1 MINFQYKYSRMLKI
15 KTKLISETVGTL
27 FLLLIVVG
35 SGIMGENLTENKAV
49 VLLANSIST
58 AFGLIVLIWSF
69 GPYSGAHFNPAVS
82 ILMMLLG
89 KLTKQEMLFYVLCQ
103 LIGGILGVI
112 FANMIFDLDIISI
125 SDNRRLTRGIFIS
138 EIFATFGL
146 LITILLVGKQKTEMV
161 AVAVGLYIGAAYW
174 FTSSTSFSNPAVTI
188 ARALSNT
195 FTGIIPSDVIPFIF
209 AQLIGTV
216 IVYIIYKHVYE

>member
-1 MINFQYKYSRMLKI
+1 MKI
-15 KTKLISETVGTL
+15 KLISETIGTL

-35 SGIMGENLTENKAV
+35 SGIMGENLTENKGI
-49 VLLANSIST
+49 VLLANSIAT
-58 AFGLIVLIWSF
+58 AFGLIVLIWTF

-82 ILMMLLG
+82 FVMMLLG
-89 KLTKQEMLFYVLCQ
+89 KLTKQDMFFYVLCQ
-103 LIGGILGVI
+103 LIGGVLGVI

-125 SDNRRLTRGIFIS
+125 SENKRLTSGIFIS
-138 EIFATFGL
+138 EIIATIGL

-161 AVAVGLYIGAAYW
+161 APAVGLYIGAAYW

-188 ARALSNT
+188 ARPLSDT

-209 AQLIGTV
+209 AQLIGTL
-216 IVYIIYKHVYE
+216 IVYFIYKHVYE

>member
-1 MINFQYKYSRMLKI
+1 MKI
-15 KTKLISETVGTL
+15 KLISETIGTL

-35 SGIMGENLTENKAV
+35 SGIMGENLTENKGV
-49 VLLANSIST
+49 VLLANSIAT
-58 AFGLIVLIWSF
+58 AFGLIVLIWTF

-82 ILMMLLG
+82 FVMMLLG
-89 KLTKQEMLFYVLCQ
+89 KLTKQDMFFYVLCQ
-103 LIGGILGVI
+103 LIGGVLGVI

-125 SDNRRLTRGIFIS
+125 SENKRLTSGIFIS
-138 EIFATFGL
+138 EIIATIGL

-161 AVAVGLYIGAAYW
+161 APAVGLYIGAAYW

-188 ARALSNT
+188 ARTLSNT

-209 AQLIGTV
+209 AQLIGTF
-216 IVYIIYKHVYE
+216 IVYFIYKHVYEK

>member
-1 MINFQYKYSRMLKI
+1 M
-15 KTKLISETVGTL
+15 KTKLISETIGTL

-49 VLLANSIST
+49 VLLANSIAT
-58 AFGLIVLIWSF
+58 AFGLIVLIWTF

-82 ILMMLLG
+82 IIMMLLG
-89 KLTKQEMLFYVLCQ
+89 KLTKQDMLFYVLCQ
-103 LIGGILGVI
+103 LIGGVLGVI

-125 SDNRRLTRGIFIS
+125 SDNKRLTSGIFVS
-138 EIFATFGL
+138 EIIATSGL

-161 AVAVGLYIGAAYW
+161 APAVGLYIGAAYW

-188 ARALSNT
+188 ARTLSNT

-209 AQLIGTV
+209 AQLIGTL
-216 IVYIIYKHVYE
+216 IVYFIYKHVYE

>member
-1 MINFQYKYSRMLKI
+1 MKI
-15 KTKLISETVGTL
+15 KLISETIGTL

-35 SGIMGENLTENKAV
+35 SGIMGENLTENKGV
-49 VLLANSIST
+49 VLLANSIAT
-58 AFGLIVLIWSF
+58 AFGLIVLIWTF

-82 ILMMLLG
+82 FVMMLLG
-89 KLTKQEMLFYVLCQ
+89 KLTKQDMFFYVLCQ
-103 LIGGILGVI
+103 LIGGVLGVI

-125 SDNRRLTRGIFIS
+125 SENKRLTSGIFIS
-138 EIFATFGL
+138 EIIATFGL

-161 AVAVGLYIGAAYW
+161 APAVGLYIGAAYW

-188 ARALSNT
+188 ARTLSDT

-209 AQLIGTV
+209 AQLIGTL
-216 IVYIIYKHVYE
+216 IVYFIYKHVYEL

>member
-1 MINFQYKYSRMLKI
+1 MKI
-15 KTKLISETVGTL
+15 KLISETIGTL

-35 SGIMGENLTENKAV
+35 SGIMGENLTENKGV
-49 VLLANSIST
+49 VLLANSIAT
-58 AFGLIVLIWSF
+58 AFGLIVLIWTF
-69 GPYSGAHFNPAVS
+69 GPYSGAHFNPVVS
-82 ILMMLLG
+82 IVMMFLG

-103 LIGGILGVI
+103 LIGGVLGVV

-125 SDNRRLTRGIFIS
+125 SENKRLTSGIFIS
-138 EIFATFGL
+138 EVIATFGL

-161 AVAVGLYIGAAYW
+161 APAVGLYIGAAYW

-188 ARALSNT
+188 ARTLSNT

-209 AQLIGTV
+209 AQLIGTL
-216 IVYIIYKHVYE
+216 IVYFIYKHVYE

>member
-1 MINFQYKYSRMLKI
+1 M
-15 KTKLISETVGTL
+15 KTKLISETIGTL

-49 VLLANSIST
+49 VLLANSIAT
-58 AFGLIVLIWSF
+58 AFGLIVLIWTF
-69 GPYSGAHFNPAVS
+69 GPFSGAHFNPVVS
-82 ILMMLLG
+82 IVMMLLG
-89 KLTKQEMLFYVLCQ
+89 KLTKQDMLFYVLCQ
-103 LIGGILGVI
+103 LIGGVLGVI

-125 SDNRRLTRGIFIS
+125 SENKRLTSGIFVS
-138 EIFATFGL
+138 EIIATFGL

-161 AVAVGLYIGAAYW
+161 APAVGLYIGAAYW

-188 ARALSNT
+188 ARTLSNT

-209 AQLIGTV
+209 AQLIGTL
-216 IVYIIYKHVYE
+216 IVYFIYKHVYE

>member
-1 MINFQYKYSRMLKI
+1 M
-15 KTKLISETVGTL
+15 KTKLISETIGTL

-49 VLLANSIST
+49 VLLANSIAT
-58 AFGLIVLIWSF
+58 AFGLIVLIWTF

-89 KLTKQEMLFYVLCQ
+89 KLTKQDMLFYVLCQ
-103 LIGGILGVI
+103 LIGGVLGVI
-112 FANMIFDLDIISI
+112 FANMIFDLDIIFI
-125 SDNRRLTRGIFIS
+125 SDNKRLTSGIFVS
-138 EIFATFGL
+138 EIIATFGL
-146 LITILLVGKQKTEMV
+146 LITILLVSKQKTEMV
-161 AVAVGLYIGAAYW
+161 APAVGLYIGAAYW

-188 ARALSNT
+188 ARTLSNT

-209 AQLIGTV
+209 AQLIGTL
-216 IVYIIYKHVYE
+216 IVYFIYKHVYE

>member
-1 MINFQYKYSRMLKI
+1 M
-15 KTKLISETVGTL
+15 KTKLISETIGTL

-49 VLLANSIST
+49 VLLANSIAT
-58 AFGLIVLIWSF
+58 AFGLIVLIWTF

-82 ILMMLLG
+82 ILMMFLG
-89 KLTKQEMLFYVLCQ
+89 KLTKQDMLFYVLCQ
-103 LIGGILGVI
+103 LIGGVLGVI

-125 SDNRRLTRGIFIS
+125 SDNKRLTSGIFVS
-138 EIFATFGL
+138 EIIATFGL

-161 AVAVGLYIGAAYW
+161 APAVGLYIGAAYW

-188 ARALSNT
+188 ARTLSNT

-209 AQLIGTV
+209 AQLIGTL
-216 IVYIIYKHVYE
+216 IVYFIYKHVYE

>member
-1 MINFQYKYSRMLKI
+1 MKI
-15 KTKLISETVGTL
+15 KLISETIGTL

-35 SGIMGENLTENKAV
+35 SGIMGENLTENKGV
-49 VLLANSIST
+49 VLLANSIAT
-58 AFGLIVLIWSF
+58 AFGLIVLIWTF

-82 ILMMLLG
+82 FVMMLLG
-89 KLTKQEMLFYVLCQ
+89 KLTKQDMFFYVLCQ
-103 LIGGILGVI
+103 LIGGVVGVI

-125 SDNRRLTRGIFIS
+125 SDNKRLTSGIFVS
-138 EIFATFGL
+138 EIIATFGL

-161 AVAVGLYIGAAYW
+161 APAVGLYIGAAYW

-188 ARALSNT
+188 ARTLSNT

-209 AQLIGTV
+209 AQLIGTL
-216 IVYIIYKHVYE
+216 IVYFIYKHVYE

>member
-1 MINFQYKYSRMLKI
+1 M
-15 KTKLISETVGTL
+15 KTKLISETIGTL

-49 VLLANSIST
+49 VLLANSIAT

-69 GPYSGAHFNPAVS
+69 GPHSGAHFNPAVS
-82 ILMMLLG
+82 ILMMFLG
-89 KLTKQEMLFYVLCQ
+89 KLTKQDMLFYVLCQ
-103 LIGGILGVI
+103 LIGGVLGVI

-125 SDNRRLTRGIFIS
+125 SDNKRLTSGIFIS
-138 EIFATFGL
+138 EVIATFGL
-146 LITILLVGKQKTEMV
+146 LITILLVSKQKTEMV
-161 AVAVGLYIGAAYW
+161 APVVGLYIGAAYW

-188 ARALSNT
+188 ARTLSNT

-209 AQLIGTV
+209 AQLIGTL
-216 IVYIIYKHVYE
+216 IVYFIYKHVYE

>member
-1 MINFQYKYSRMLKI
+1 MKI
-15 KTKLISETVGTL
+15 KLISETIGTL

-35 SGIMGENLTENKAV
+35 SGIMGENLTENKGV
-49 VLLANSIST
+49 VLLANSIAT
-58 AFGLIVLIWSF
+58 AFGLIVLIWTF

-82 ILMMLLG
+82 FVMMLLG
-89 KLTKQEMLFYVLCQ
+89 KLTKQDMFFYVLCQ
-103 LIGGILGVI
+103 LIGGVVGVI

-125 SDNRRLTRGIFIS
+125 SDNKRLTTGIFIS
-138 EIFATFGL
+138 EIIATFGL

-161 AVAVGLYIGAAYW
+161 APAVGLYIGAAYW

-188 ARALSNT
+188 ARTLSNT

-209 AQLIGTV
+209 AQLIGTL
-216 IVYIIYKHVYE
+216 IVYFIYKHVYEL

>member
-1 MINFQYKYSRMLKI
+1 M
-15 KTKLISETVGTL
+15 KTKLISETIGTL

-49 VLLANSIST
+49 VLLANSIAT
-58 AFGLIVLIWSF
+58 AFGLIVLILSF
-69 GPYSGAHFNPAVS
+69 GPHSGAHFNPAVS

-89 KLTKQEMLFYVLCQ
+89 KLTKQDMLFYVLCQ
-103 LIGGILGVI
+103 LIGGVLGVI

-125 SDNRRLTRGIFIS
+125 SDNKRLTSGIFVS
-138 EIFATFGL
+138 EIIATFGL
-146 LITILLVGKQKTEMV
+146 LITILLVSKQKTETV
-161 AVAVGLYIGAAYW
+161 APAVGLYIGAAYW

-188 ARALSNT
+188 ARTLSNT

-209 AQLIGTV
+209 AQLIGTL
-216 IVYIIYKHVYE
+216 IVYFIYKHGYE